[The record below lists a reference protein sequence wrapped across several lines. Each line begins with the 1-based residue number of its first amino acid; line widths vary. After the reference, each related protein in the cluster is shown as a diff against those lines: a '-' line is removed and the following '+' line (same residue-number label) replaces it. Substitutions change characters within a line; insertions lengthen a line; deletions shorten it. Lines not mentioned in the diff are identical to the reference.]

1 MTRVSYRKGKLMN
14 GNNHRTLSGVELKAL
29 YTDQDLVGFDY
40 QSKLGS
46 AGQYPFTRGITPEM
60 YRESLWVMGQYSGF
74 ASAEE
79 ANQRFR
85 YLIEQ
90 GQTGFS
96 IALDLPTQMGYDS
109 DHAMAEG
116 EVGKVGVA
124 IDSLKDVEELFRGIQ
139 LEKVRQIRTTANAN
153 ALIMLAMYVAFAK
166 KNAIDPNNIKILLQ
180 NDVLKEYFC
189 RGTYIFPPAQGV
201 KLAVD
206 VIEYCSRHLTNW
218 TPITICGYHIRDA
231 GATASQELAFT
242 FADMMAYADAAL
254 ARGVDIDAF
263 APNLYVFLAS
273 HIDMLEEVAK
283 FRAARRVWAKLMK
296 ERYHAKDPRS
306 QGLRIF
312 IMTMGGALT
321 ADQPLNNVARV
332 TIEAMAAVLGGV
344 QTIATSSYDEAY
356 CIPTEESVTVA
367 LRTQQIIAYEAGV
380 IQTVDPLGG
389 SYYIEYL
396 TDKIEREVFAYL
408 EKIDRLGGAI
418 RCIEQ
423 GYFQKELA
431 ESAYQFQKSVDAGE
445 RVIVGVNRFRNA
457 VEAQIPIFT
466 VDDAVA
472 ARQIAKLNQVKTAR
486 DQARVAAA
494 LAALRAAAANNANL
508 AVPMIAAVEAYA
520 TVGEISGILR
530 SVYGTYVPPTIF

>member
-1 MTRVSYRKGKLMN
+1 MSTQKFK
-14 GNNHRTLSGVELKAL
+14 TLSGTEVKAE
-29 YTDQDLVGFDY
+29 YSAADIPGFDY
-40 QSKLGS
+40 LSKLG
-46 AGQYPFTRGITPEM
+46 APGQYPFTRGITPEM
-60 YRESLWVMGQYSGF
+60 YRDSLWVMGQYSGF

-79 ANQRFR
+79 ANRRFR

-109 DHAMAEG
+109 DHYMALG

-124 IDSLKDVEELFRGIQ
+124 IDSLQDIEELLQGIQ

-166 KNAIDPNNIKILLQ
+166 KNHIDPNNIKILLQ

-206 VIEYCSRHLTNW
+206 VIEYCSKHLPAW

-242 FADMMAYADAAL
+242 FADLIAYADAAI
-254 ARGVDIDAF
+254 ARGIDIDDF
-263 APNLYVFLAS
+263 APNLYTFLAA
-273 HIDMLEEVAK
+273 HIDLLEEVAK
-283 FRAARRVWAKLMK
+283 FRAARRIWAKIMK
-296 ERYHAKDPRS
+296 ERYHAKKAS
-306 QGLRIF
+306 SHSLRIF

-344 QTIATSSYDEAY
+344 QTIATSSYDEALS
-356 CIPTEESVTVA
+356 IPTEESVTVA
-367 LRTQQIIAYEAGV
+367 LRTQQILAYESGV
-380 IQTVDPLGG
+380 TQTADPLGG
-389 SYYIEYL
+389 SYYVEYL
-396 TDKIEREVFAYL
+396 TDTIEKEVFEYL
-408 EKIDRLGGAI
+408 EKVASQGGSIA
-418 RCIEQ
+418 CIEK

-431 ESAYQFQKSVDAGE
+431 ESAYQFQKSVDTGD
-445 RVIVGVNRFRNA
+445 RVIVGVNRFRNEVDA
-457 VEAQIPIFT
+457 PIPIFS
-466 VDDAVA
+466 VDDAIA
-472 ARQIAKLNQVKTAR
+472 SRQIAKLNRLKETR
-486 DQARVAAA
+486 DNTRVAAA
-494 LAALRAAAANNANL
+494 LGKMRIAAEQNENL
-508 AVPMIAAVEAYA
+508 GEVMIEAVEAYA
-520 TVGEISGILR
+520 TIGEICGTLR
-530 SVYGTYVPPTIF
+530 SVYGTYAPPTVF